1 MADTSYK
8 TFHHTSGGHTV
19 FLLWAAQAPFS
30 VALWLGEEHAFEFR
44 IILDLYPQYLCKHL
58 PLPHFSLNTPH
69 ILLILLM
76 LHQLPGRLSFLLL
89 SQSIHAC

>member
-30 VALWLGEEHAFEFR
+30 VALWLGEEHEFGFR

-58 PLPHFSLNTPH
+58 PLPHFHPSH
-69 ILLILLM
+69 SSEIAMSCLLLYPLL
-76 LHQLPGRLSFLLL
+76 HFLL
-89 SQSIHAC
+89 HALIF